1 MNHDSMMDALAQP
14 FPKEVEKQLKKGGTA
29 LTYIPISEVI
39 NRMNRVVGLAN
50 WDTEVV
56 SVGRDTVDPEYV
68 VAHVV
73 VTARINGETTVKA
86 GFGGTK
92 LKRTRNGEIVDLGD
106 DYKGAVSDAIKKAVQ
121 QLGVGLYLARAD
133 EALRMD
139 EELYAPQDP
148 ERIEIVELWSAFMDH
163 MKTMDAEGKAHIADF
178 WSSAY
183 EGEPKPHADTVTKE
197 QVEDLLAQVMAYK
210 FEAEIVDVEG
220 VS

>member
-1 MNHDSMMDALAQP
+1 MNDSMYDALALP
-14 FPKEVEKQLKKGGTA
+14 FPQKVERQLKKGGTT

-56 SVGRDTVDPEYV
+56 SVGRDGVDPDYV

-73 VTARINGETTVKA
+73 VTVRIDGETTVKA

-92 LKRTRNGEIVDLGD
+92 LKRTRAGEIVDLGD
-106 DYKGAVSDAIKKAVQ
+106 DYKGAVSDAIKKALQ

-139 EELYAPQDP
+139 EELYAAPDP
-148 ERIEIVELWSAFMDH
+148 EREEVAQMWTAFMDH
-163 MKTMDAEGKAHIADF
+163 MKTMDDAGKQHVADF
-178 WSSAY
+178 WASAY
-183 EGEPKPHADTVTKE
+183 EGEPKPHADTVTKQ
-197 QVEDLLAQVMAYK
+197 QVLDLIGAVMAYK
-210 FEAEIVDVEG
+210 FDAEIVEDP
-220 VS
+220 S